1 MPSWYNLVSM
11 FGAAQL
17 TDQIVR
23 DAVAGSRD
31 ALGRILDQIGP
42 QVRLMVAARLSP
54 RLSQI
59 QDAEDLVQESLGAL
73 TRSICKLEAASVDGL
88 RSYLSGIVAHQ
99 VAAYLRRRDSGGAA
113 GRVQQ
118 SLDSAVSALS
128 EVGPLWQFLSYSGTS
143 PLSAADRADQA
154 RRLFVELGKLKA
166 VYREVIALA
175 FFDQLEPREI
185 GARLGLS
192 RRAASMLLL
201 RAVRV
206 LREAISPTPRPSL
219 DAAQTRL

>member
-1 MPSWYNLVSM
+1 M

-31 ALGRILDQIGP
+31 ALGRILDGVGP

-54 RLSQI
+54 KPSQL
-59 QDAEDLVQESLGAL
+59 QDAEDLVQEALGAL
-73 TRSICKLEAASVDGL
+73 TRSISQLGVASVDGL
-88 RSYLSGIVAHQ
+88 RAYLSGIVSQQ
-99 VAAYLRRRDSGGAA
+99 VTAYLRRRNFHEEA
-113 GRVQQ
+113 GRVER
-118 SLDSAVSALS
+118 SLDSAVALLS
-128 EVGPLWQFLSYSGTS
+128 DVGPLWQFLSSSGTS

-154 RRLFVELGKLKA
+154 RRLLVELGKLKA

-185 GARLGLS
+185 GARLGLT
-192 RRAASMLLL
+192 RQAASMLLL

-206 LREAISPTPRPSL
+206 LREAISPTQPPAL
-219 DAAQTRL
+219 DEIPAQP